1 MTDTRPRMSI
11 KSALTSYLSF
21 AFAGAALSLSSSIA
35 SAQSA
40 EAQFPNKP
48 VKLVVPIAAGGGT
61 DILARAVANQLQKSL
76 GWNMVVENRPGANG
90 LIGSAAVAQ
99 APADGYTIL
108 VGSIGTHAANEFFYA
123 KLPYHPERDFAPITS
138 LAHYNNVV
146 VVPSNSEIK
155 TLGQLVGDAK
165 KEPGKLN
172 NGITVIGSSSHLAVE
187 LFKSIAGLDV
197 TAVPYNGAVA
207 AITGMYS
214 GQTHFML
221 DTIVSQAS
229 HIESG
234 RVRALATTGGKRDPF
249 LANVPTIAES
259 GYPGFQALG
268 WTGLFAPAKTPPA
281 IVNKISQA
289 VKTAFESPD
298 IQKQMGTRGVELAAI
313 SPQEFTQ
320 FVANERERWGGIIK
334 KANLKID

>member
-1 MTDTRPRMSI
+1 MRAHRPCTSL
-11 KSALTSYLSF
+11 KSAITRYLSC
-21 AFAGAALSLSSSIA
+21 AVAGAVLSMFSSVA
-35 SAQSA
+35 GAQSA

-48 VKLVVPIAAGGGT
+48 IKLVVPIAAGGGT

-123 KLPYHPERDFAPITS
+123 KLPYHPEHDFTPITS
-138 LAHYNNVV
+138 LARYNNVV
-146 VVPSNSEIK
+146 VVPRNSEIK
-155 TLGQLVGDAK
+155 TLGQLVEGAK

-187 LFKSIAGLDV
+187 LFKSITGLDV

-207 AITGMYS
+207 AITGMYG
-214 GQTHFML
+214 GQTQFML
-221 DTIVSQAS
+221 DTIVSQSS

-234 RVRALATTGGKRDPF
+234 RVRALATTGDKRDPF
-249 LANVPTIAES
+249 LPNVPTIAES

-281 IVNKISQA
+281 IVSKISQA

-298 IQKQMGTRGVELAAI
+298 IQKQMGTRGVELTAM
-313 SPQEFTQ
+313 SPQEFTK
-320 FVANERERWGGIIK
+320 FVAAERDKWGGIIK